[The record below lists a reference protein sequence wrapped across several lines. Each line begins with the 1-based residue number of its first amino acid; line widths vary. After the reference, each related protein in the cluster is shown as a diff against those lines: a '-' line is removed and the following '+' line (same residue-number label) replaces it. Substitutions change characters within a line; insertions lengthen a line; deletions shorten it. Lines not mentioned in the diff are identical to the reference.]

1 MSTVSDERT
10 TKTEGTG
17 QMAGGDP
24 RRTAGRHGVSMSTV
38 GGVAQAQH
46 AVTYLLKPSSRWVR
60 IPSGT
65 LLVLGGVLSFL
76 PVLGV
81 WMLPLGLALL
91 AEDVPALRSSR
102 AKVLDWVERKKP
114 HWLDPA
120 ASKND
125 QS

>member
-1 MSTVSDERT
+1 MSAASDNRT
-10 TKTEGTG
+10 TGTKDTTSE
-17 QMAGGDP
+17 MAGGDP
-24 RRTAGRHGVSMSTV
+24 RLDKLIHRLPPRMENTVS
-38 GGVAQAQH
+38 
-46 AVTYLLKPSSRWVR
+46 YLLKPSSRWVR

-65 LLVLGGVLSFL
+65 LLVAGGVLSFL

-102 AKVLDWVERKKP
+102 SKALDWVERKKP
-114 HWLDPA
+114 QWLDPSA
-120 ASKND
+120 AKND

>member
-1 MSTVSDERT
+1 MSAASDERT
-10 TKTEGTG
+10 TRTG
-17 QMAGGDP
+17 GAAGQLAGGDP
-24 RRTAGRHGVSMSTV
+24 RLDKLVHRLPTRMGDT
-38 GGVAQAQH
+38 
-46 AVTYLLKPSSRWVR
+46 VTYLLKPSSRWVR
-60 IPSGT
+60 IPSGA
-65 LLVLGGVLSFL
+65 LLVVGGVLSFL

-102 AKVLDWVERKKP
+102 SKVFDWIERRKP
-114 HWLDPA
+114 HWLEPS